1 MCLNSAMTSIKVSFS
16 QTSFQAKAEQLAATL
31 GLELSLIS
39 SAVDNPNGY
48 YLNLGP
54 QGLSLVPC
62 ASKSHGPI
70 TCQFDSGA
78 NSHRRKFGGGNGQA
92 IAKATG
98 VSGKFKP
105 GILDLTA
112 GMGGD
117 SFVLASLGC
126 EVQMLERNAIVFNLL
141 QDGIAR
147 ASQSE
152 DSSLREIIARMA
164 LLSGDARSYLQVSMA
179 NDYADVIYMD
189 PMFPERKKSAKV
201 KKEMQAFHQI
211 VGADEDAAELL
222 PLALERARYRLVI
235 KRSTSAGYL
244 ADLQPSYSL
253 EGKSTRFDI
262 FALRKLPD

>member
-1 MCLNSAMTSIKVSFS
+1 MTSIKVSFS
-16 QTSFQAKAEQLAATL
+16 HRDFQARAQQLAATL
-31 GLELSLIS
+31 GLELSIAS
-39 SAVDNPNGY
+39 SAVDDPYGY

-54 QGLSLVPC
+54 QGLSLIPR
-62 ASKSHGPI
+62 AGKSHGPI

-147 ASQSE
+147 AVKSE
-152 DSSLREIIARMA
+152 DSSLREIIARMR
-164 LLSGDARSYLQVSMA
+164 LLSGDARSYLQASMA
-179 NDYADVIYMD
+179 DDYVDVIYMD
-189 PMFPERKKSAKV
+189 PMFPERK
-201 KKEMQAFHQI
+201 
-211 VGADEDAAELL
+211 
-222 PLALERARYRLVI
+222 
-235 KRSTSAGYL
+235 
-244 ADLQPSYSL
+244 
-253 EGKSTRFDI
+253 
-262 FALRKLPD
+262 

>member
-1 MCLNSAMTSIKVSFS
+1 MTSIKVSFS
-16 QTSFQAKAEQLAATL
+16 HRDFQARAEQLAATL
-31 GLELSLIS
+31 GLELSLTS
-39 SAVDNPNGY
+39 SAVEDPQGY
-48 YLNLGP
+48 YLNLGI
-54 QGLSLVPC
+54 QGLSLIPC

>member
-1 MCLNSAMTSIKVSFS
+1 
-16 QTSFQAKAEQLAATL
+16 
-31 GLELSLIS
+31 
-39 SAVDNPNGY
+39 
-48 YLNLGP
+48 
-54 QGLSLVPC
+54 
-62 ASKSHGPI
+62 
-70 TCQFDSGA
+70 
-78 NSHRRKFGGGNGQA
+78 
-92 IAKATG
+92 
-98 VSGKFKP
+98 
-105 GILDLTA
+105 
-112 GMGGD
+112 
-117 SFVLASLGC
+117 
-126 EVQMLERNAIVFNLL
+126 MLERNAIVFNLL

>member
-16 QTSFQAKAEQLAATL
+16 QADFQPRAEQLAETL
-31 GLELSLIS
+31 GLQLLAASP
-39 SAVDNPNGY
+39 SADDPHDY
-48 YLNLGP
+48 CLNLGP
-54 QGLSLVPC
+54 QGLSLVP
-62 ASKSHGPI
+62 ATSHSHGPI
-70 TCQFDSGA
+70 ICQFDSGA

-92 IAKATG
+92 IAKAAG

-105 GILDLTA
+105 SVVDLTA

-126 EVQMLERNAIVFNLL
+126 KVKMRERNIIVFSLL
-141 QDGIAR
+141 EDGIAR
-147 ASQSE
+147 AAESE
-152 DSSLREIIARMA
+152 DSSLREIIARMR
-164 LLSGDARSYLQVSMA
+164 LLSGDARSYLQDSMA
-179 NDYADVIYMD
+179 DDYADIIYMD

-235 KRSTSAGYL
+235 KRSASAGYL
-244 ADLQPSYSL
+244 GDVRPSYSL

-262 FALRKLPD
+262 FAQRKLPD

>member
-16 QTSFQAKAEQLAATL
+16 HRDFQARAEQLAATL
-31 GLELSLIS
+31 GLELSLTS
-39 SAVDNPNGY
+39 SAVEDPQGY
-48 YLNLGP
+48 YLNLGI
-54 QGLSLVPC
+54 QGLSLIPW

-126 EVQMLERNAIVFNLL
+126 KVQMLERNAIVFNLL

-152 DSSLREIIARMA
+152 DSSLREIIGRMA